1 MVKNLK
7 EYVFLLRDSIYF
19 KRDFMKS
26 ILLILIISALFSF
39 SQDNRT
45 KYFPKSTVLVKHIPE
60 KENIWVFILAGQ
72 SNMAGRGLV
81 EPQDTIP
88 NTRIMTIN
96 VKGQLILAKEPL
108 HLQEPGNEGLDC
120 GLSFGKA
127 LIDNIPQKVKILII
141 PAAIG
146 GSSISQWLGDSLY
159 RNVRLL
165 TNFKEK
171 AALGNKYGTI
181 KGILWHQGE
190 ADATSEKRP
199 LYKQRLTLLFKEFR
213 SAAGNPNLPII
224 LGELGPFPYSY
235 EEWMKLN
242 GILREYCKEDKNSAL
257 ISTADLKHK
266 GDSVHFNSAGQRIMG
281 KRYAEAIRKVINSQ

>member
-1 MVKNLK
+1 
-7 EYVFLLRDSIYF
+7 
-19 KRDFMKS
+19 
-26 ILLILIISALFSF
+26 
-39 SQDNRT
+39 
-45 KYFPKSTVLVKHIPE
+45 
-60 KENIWVFILAGQ
+60 
-72 SNMAGRGLV
+72 MAGRGLV

-242 GILREYCKEDKNSAL
+242 GILREYCKEDKIAL
-257 ISTADLKHK
+257 LSPLPI
-266 GDSVHFNSAGQRIMG
+266 
-281 KRYAEAIRKVINSQ
+281 